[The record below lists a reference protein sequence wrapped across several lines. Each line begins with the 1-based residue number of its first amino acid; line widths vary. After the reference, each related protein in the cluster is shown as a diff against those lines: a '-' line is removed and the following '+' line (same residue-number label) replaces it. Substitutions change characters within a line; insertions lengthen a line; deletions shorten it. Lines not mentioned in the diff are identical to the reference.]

1 MSVSSSD
8 TENEHEPQGWSV
20 IWIDGRPYFVLKNQN
35 KKPILCHRCNAEV
48 AEKHELI
55 KEKFVFCKS
64 IVNEYAMEMRSN
76 MKQPT
81 YKTNQA
87 ETSIPKF
94 VSSLQLNG
102 LTYTGHV
109 SGNKKDAEQSAAR
122 IAVISILVVSE
133 SSTMYEI
140 VKSKL
145 ELYMSPI
152 VGGNAVTG
160 PHAEIPDIV
169 QDVLQNPNIDALCD
183 LVHVFKKR
191 RLF

>member
-8 TENEHEPQGWSV
+8 TENEHEPQDWSL
-20 IWIDGRPYFVLKNQN
+20 IWIDRPYFVLKNQN

-48 AEKHELI
+48 AEKHEII

-64 IVNEYAMEMRSN
+64 IVNEYAMEMRLN

-102 LTYTGHV
+102 FTYTGQV
-109 SGNKKDAEQSAAR
+109 SGNKKDAEESAAC
-122 IAVISILVVSE
+122 IAVISILVSK

-145 ELYMSPI
+145 ELYNVSPI

-169 QDVLQNPNIDALCD
+169 QHVLQNPNNDALCD